1 MTSALNMPEIL
12 CQQALERV
20 LAYLGDDGV
29 VLTADTC
36 RQALRLVESALAE
49 NASPDLP
56 ARCVASIPDYFEL
69 PCESIPKASPPLK
82 RGCIGY
88 D

>member
-1 MTSALNMPEIL
+1 MTAAQNMPEIL

-29 VLTADTC
+29 VLTMDTC

-49 NASPDLP
+49 GAGPDLP
-56 ARCVASIPDYFEL
+56 ARCVGRIPDYFER
-69 PCESIPKASPPLK
+69 PYEAIPDANPPLK

-88 D
+88 E